1 MKKRL
6 LTVLSFILLLAVII
20 TGCGLNRDAEGN
32 TTAKRVTLINVSYD
46 PTREL
51 YEAYNS
57 YFAKKW
63 KKETGQ
69 TVEVIQSH
77 GGSGKQA
84 LEVAN
89 GLKADVVTLALA
101 ADTNSVARSGLI
113 ASDWQSRLP
122 DNSCPYYSTIVLLV
136 RNGNPKNIKDWDD
149 LTRSDVSV
157 VTPNPKTS
165 GGARWNYLA
174 AYAYAL
180 KKYDNDE
187 SQAREFMRKLYRN
200 VSVLDSGA
208 RASTTSFT
216 ENGQGDV
223 LICWENEA
231 YLTLQNDGKD
241 YELIYPSVSIKAETP
256 VSVVD
261 SVVKS
266 HGTRKIAEAYLKD
279 LYDKEAQEICA
290 KNYYRPSDTDVLKEH
305 SKQFPTDLEMVTIDD
320 FGGWDKVTKKHFAD
334 GGIFDQIYE

>member
-6 LTVLSFILLLAVII
+6 LTVLSFLMLFTVLI
-20 TGCGLNRDAEGN
+20 TGCGLNRDADGN
-32 TTAKRVTLINVSYD
+32 IVSKKVTLINVSYD

-63 KKETGQ
+63 KKQTGQ
-69 TVEVIQSH
+69 SVEVIQSH

-89 GLKADVVTLALA
+89 GLKADVVSLALA

-136 RNGNPKNIKDWDD
+136 RKGNPKHIKDWDD
-149 LTRSDVSV
+149 LVRSDISV

-180 KKYDNDE
+180 MKYDNDE
-187 SQAREFMRKLYRN
+187 SEAEDFMRKLYRN

-223 LICWENEA
+223 LVCWENEA
-231 YLTLQNDGKD
+231 YLTLKNDGSD

-256 VSVVD
+256 VSLVD
-261 SVVKS
+261 SVAKS
-266 HGTRKIAEAYLKD
+266 HGTKKVAEAYLKD
-279 LYDKEAQEICA
+279 LYDEKAQEICA
-290 KNYYRPSDTDVLKEH
+290 KNYYRPSDKKVLEKY
-305 SKQFPTDLEMVTIDD
+305 SDQFPTDFTMVTIDD
-320 FGGWDKVTKKHFAD
+320 FGGWDKVTKKYFAD
-334 GGIFDQIYE
+334 GGIFDKIYE

>member
-1 MKKRL
+1 MRRKLSLLL
-6 LTVLSFILLLAVII
+6 LTSILMSLVL
-20 TGCGLNRDAEGN
+20 TGCGFNRDKDGN
-32 TTAKRVTLINVSYD
+32 TTSDRVTLINVSYD

-51 YEAYNS
+51 YESYNR
-57 YFAKKW
+57 YFERKW
-63 KKETGQ
+63 KKSTGQ
-69 TVEVIQSH
+69 SLDVIQSH

-101 ADTNSVARSGLI
+101 YDTDSIAKSGLI
-113 ASDWQSRLP
+113 ARDWQKRLP
-122 DNSCPYYSTIVLLV
+122 DNSCPYYSTIVFLV
-136 RNGNPKNIKDWDD
+136 RKGNPKHIRDWDD
-149 LTRSDVSV
+149 LVRPDVSV
-157 VTPNPKTS
+157 LTPNPKTS

-180 KKYDNDE
+180 DKYDND
-187 SQAREFMRKLYRN
+187 STKVFGFMRDLYRN

-231 YLTLQNDGKD
+231 YLTEKNDKGD
-241 YELIYPSVSIKAETP
+241 YQMIYPSVSVKAETP
-256 VSVVD
+256 VSIVD

-266 HGTRKIAEAYLKD
+266 HGTKKIAENYLKG
-279 LYDKEAQEICA
+279 LYDERAQEICA
-290 KNYYRPSDTDVLKEH
+290 RNYYRPSDQRVLDKY
-305 SKQFPTDLEMVTIDD
+305 KKYFPTDFKMVTIDD
-320 FGGWDKVTKKHFAD
+320 FGGWEKVAKKHFSN
-334 GGIFDQIYE
+334 GGIFDRIYS

>member
-1 MKKRL
+1 MKDKFRAVIVSL
-6 LTVLSFILLLAVII
+6 LIVSTVL
-20 TGCGLNRDAEGN
+20 TGCGIRRDADGN
-32 TTAKRVTLINVSYD
+32 TTAKKVTLINVSYD

-51 YEAYNS
+51 YEEYNR
-57 YFAKKW
+57 YFADKW
-63 KKETGQ
+63 KRETGQ

-113 ASDWQSRLP
+113 ASDWQKRLP

-136 RNGNPKNIKDWDD
+136 RKGNPKHIKDWDD
-149 LTRSDVSV
+149 LIRSDVSV

-180 KKYDNDE
+180 EKYDNDE
-187 SQAREFMRKLYRN
+187 NKAEEFMRKLYRN

-223 LICWENEA
+223 LICWENEG
-231 YLTLQNDGKD
+231 YLTLKNDGSD
-241 YELIYPSVSIKAETP
+241 YQMIYPSVSIKAETP
-256 VSVVD
+256 VSIVD

-266 HGTRKIAEAYLKD
+266 HGTKKIAWAYLKD
-279 LYDKEAQEICA
+279 LYDKKAQEICA

-305 SKQFPTDLEMVTIDD
+305 SDQFPTDIRMVTIDD
-320 FGGWDKVTKKHFAD
+320 FGGWDKVTKKHFSD
-334 GGIFDQIYE
+334 GGIFDKIYE

>member
-1 MKKRL
+1 MKKRRIISIFLMVSML
-6 LTVLSFILLLAVII
+6 L
-20 TGCGLNRDAEGN
+20 TGCGLNRDAAGN
-32 TTAKRVTLINVSYD
+32 TLSKKVTLINVSYD

-51 YEAYNS
+51 YEEYNS
-57 YFAKKW
+57 FFSKKW
-63 KKETGQ
+63 KKESGQ
-69 TVEVIQSH
+69 SVEVIQSH

-113 ASDWQSRLP
+113 ADDWQKRLP

-136 RNGNPKNIKDWDD
+136 RKGNPKHIKDWDD
-149 LTRSDVSV
+149 LTRDDVSV

-180 KKYDNDE
+180 KKYDNDKTKAE
-187 SQAREFMRKLYRN
+187 AFMRKLYRN

-223 LICWENEA
+223 LICWENEG
-231 YLTLQNDGKD
+231 YLTLQNDGSD
-241 YELIYPSVSIKAETP
+241 YEMIYPSISIKAENP

-266 HGTRKIAEAYLKD
+266 HGTKKVATAYLKD
-279 LYDKEAQEICA
+279 LYDKKAQEIIA
-290 KNYYRPSDTDVLKEH
+290 KHYYRPSDKAVLKEH
-305 SKQFPTDLEMVTIDD
+305 SKQFPSVEMVTIDD
-320 FGGWDKVTKKHFAD
+320 FGGWDKVSKKHFSD
-334 GGIFDQIYE
+334 GGIFDRIYEK

>member
-1 MKKRL
+1 MKKTL
-6 LTVLSFILLLAVII
+6 LTVLSNVLLAVLVFS
-20 TGCGLNRDAEGN
+20 GCGINRDAEGN
-32 TTAKRVTLINVSYD
+32 TLARKVTLINVSYD

-51 YEAYNS
+51 YEEYNS
-57 YFAKKW
+57 YFAARW

-69 TVEVIQSH
+69 QVEVIQSH

-113 ASDWQSRLP
+113 AEDWQSRLP
-122 DNSCPYYSTIVLLV
+122 DNSCPYYSTIVFLV
-136 RNGNPKNIKDWDD
+136 RKGNPKGIHDWDD
-149 LTRSDVSV
+149 LVRSDISV

-174 AYAYAL
+174 AYAYAIR
-180 KKYDNDE
+180 KYSSDE
-187 SQAREFMRKLYRN
+187 TKAEGFMKKLYRN

-223 LICWENEA
+223 LICWENEG
-231 YLTLQNDGKD
+231 YLTLENDGAD
-241 YELIYPSVSIKAETP
+241 YELIYPSISIKAETP
-256 VSVVD
+256 ISVVD

-266 HGTRKIAEAYLKD
+266 HGTKKVATAYLKD
-279 LYDKEAQEICA
+279 LYDTRAQEICA
-290 KNYYRPSDTDVLKEH
+290 KHYYRPSDESVLLKYRD
-305 SKQFPTDLEMVTIDD
+305 QFPDVKMVTIDD
-320 FGGWDKVTKKHFAD
+320 FGGWDAVTKKHFSD
-334 GGIFDQIYE
+334 GGVFDRIYE